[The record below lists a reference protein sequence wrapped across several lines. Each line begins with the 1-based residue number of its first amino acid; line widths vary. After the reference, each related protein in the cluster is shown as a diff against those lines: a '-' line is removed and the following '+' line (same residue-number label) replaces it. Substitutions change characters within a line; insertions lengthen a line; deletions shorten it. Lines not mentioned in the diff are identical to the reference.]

1 MISIITT
8 FFNAEDFLEAN
19 LRSVQSIS
27 SQDMIEH
34 ILVDD
39 GSTDQSN
46 RIALRYVSSNVNLIS
61 NGRLGRARAL
71 NLAIFNLETAMMS

>member
-34 ILVDD
+34 IL
-39 GSTDQSN
+39 
-46 RIALRYVSSNVNLIS
+46 L
-61 NGRLGRARAL
+61 
-71 NLAIFNLETAMMS
+71 MMAVQINQIELL

>member
-46 RIALRYVSSNVNLIS
+46 RIVFKVCLK
-61 NGRLGRARAL
+61 
-71 NLAIFNLETAMMS
+71 